1 MDISKLV
8 ERIQD
13 VMTALALAQGIILS
27 PTQVAAIPNISI
39 VEQLQS
45 YYEISDKQTK
55 ERVDAGIKKV
65 KSNQAVMLAIAK
77 KTGYGSGGYGKGAY
91 GG

>member
-1 MDISKLV
+1 MDTSKLV

-13 VMTALALAQGIILS
+13 VMTVLAIAQGLLS
-27 PTQVAAIPNISI
+27 PAQVADIPNISI
-39 VEQLQS
+39 VAQLQS
-45 YYEISDKQTK
+45 YYELDQKAK
-55 ERVDAGIKKV
+55 EKVLAEIKKV